1 VPANTAGT
9 FDFASVR
16 PAIFFFLPKRA
27 LPYIINSIALKGGLT
42 MIALPK
48 GRSLNLSHELL
59 QGAIDVHVHP
69 GPHLFSS
76 PRRVDPFQAAQQARE
91 AGMRAIVLLD
101 VFEMSNGTAWL
112 VNKVVPDFET
122 YGGLIMNTV
131 YGGMNPRAVKTALYY
146 GDGAKYIS
154 FGAHSTYFQAAKEGR
169 VVDGKFT
176 QLSELY
182 PKFKT
187 EELDRCIRI
196 PIDQD
201 PGPEL
206 DEILQLIADHP
217 HVYLDTGHVS
227 VAEAGRLIDLK
238 DRYGYEKIIVSSSVT
253 KIATTEELKAMASK
267 GAFIEYTLAAYTAPA
282 LIPLTHY
289 YVEKEYIS
297 IDEGMSEA
305 AAGGLP
311 YIAAQMQE
319 LGAENCV
326 MSTDFGRY
334 ALSTPL
340 EGLRQFI
347 ACLLDLGISAED
359 IRTMVKTNPEKLLG
373 LEPKD

>member
-1 VPANTAGT
+1 
-9 FDFASVR
+9 
-16 PAIFFFLPKRA
+16 
-27 LPYIINSIALKGGLT
+27 
-42 MIALPK
+42 MIALQE
-48 GRSLNLSHELL
+48 GRSLELTHELL
-59 QGAIDVHVHP
+59 KGAIDIHVHP

-76 PRRVDPFQAAQQARE
+76 PRRVDPFQAAQQARD

-146 GDGAKYIS
+146 GDGARYVS
-154 FGAHSTYFQAAKEGR
+154 FGAHSTYYQAAKEGR
-169 VVDGKFT
+169 MVEGKFVP
-176 QLSELY
+176 LSELY

-196 PIDQD
+196 PIDED

-206 DEILQLIADHP
+206 DEILQLIADNP
-217 HVYLDTGHVS
+217 HVYIDTGHVS
-227 VAEAGRLIDLK
+227 VAESRRLIELK
-238 DRYGYEKIIVSSSVT
+238 AKYGYEKIIVSSSVT
-253 KIATTEELKAMASK
+253 KIATTEELKEQAAM
-267 GAFIEYTLAAYTAPA
+267 GAFIEFSLAAYTAPS

-289 YVEKEYIS
+289 YVEKEYSS
-297 IDEGMSEA
+297 IDEGMSEP
-305 AAGGLP
+305 AAGGVPLMAEQ
-311 YIAAQMQE
+311 IRA
-319 LGAENCV
+319 LGAENCII
-326 MSTDFGRY
+326 STDFGRY
-334 ALSTPL
+334 ALSPPV

-347 ACLLDLGISAED
+347 ACLLDLGIPAED

-373 LEPKD
+373 LEPQG